1 MSAAATG
8 QDANFESRLNAM
20 ENAIF
25 KLGSTLEKLI
35 STKSPSGKSR
45 RENDREYLTDFS
57 LNASQSEIDQSSDE
71 DSNCASFPQK
81 KLSRNVVNADIC

>member
-8 QDANFESRLNAM
+8 QDANFETRLNVM

-35 STKSPSGKSR
+35 
-45 RENDREYLTDFS
+45 
-57 LNASQSEIDQSSDE
+57 
-71 DSNCASFPQK
+71 
-81 KLSRNVVNADIC
+81 